1 MNSSSQNRLPLGGQ
15 CPKDSGLI
23 GPRGYLWGCLA
34 SSAQPHKKLI
44 GALGIFVEYRQDRAT
59 AALSVRHG
67 WATRK
72 GKWRNEATGRIT
84 VRQGPLKVEIR
95 L

>member
-1 MNSSSQNRLPLGGQ
+1 MNNSSQNRLPSGGQ
-15 CPKDSGLI
+15 CLKDRGLI
-23 GPRGYLWGCLA
+23 GPRGYLWGLA
-34 SSAQPHKKLI
+34 SSARPRKKLI

-72 GKWRNEATGRIT
+72 GKRRNEATGRTT
-84 VRQGPLKVEIR
+84 VRQGPSKSEIR
-95 L
+95 F